1 MISNPGKYNIKELV
15 LESRS
20 GAVIDVT
27 RFAANLVIYESIFE
41 NTMSGRIGLIE
52 SLNLKRHF
60 GLNGDE
66 KVKVSFETEGFD
78 GQGVNTILQSY
89 KISRTSALN
98 DTTSVYSIML
108 DSPIKYHD
116 KKSRVVESYDANG
129 GAIVDIIFNRY
140 LNKGDANA
148 RLITGA
154 KVFNNVKFISPFWRP
169 LEAINWISKRC
180 LNAPP
185 TSAPS
190 YLFFQNADGFHFTN
204 LADLVT
210 TDPVATYTYHQGGVK
225 GLPVGE
231 RFFSIENISV
241 GESFDRLRQ
250 MDTGVFSSVLLT
262 HDITHK
268 KIQSLAYNYAERF
281 ADETHIEKN
290 KIIADANEDFTGY
303 QYKRMY
309 APKSSFKHNDLY
321 DGDLYEGWVLQR
333 QSIMNQYLS
342 NKLIIEVPGNSLLR
356 AGQVIDV
363 VIPALEP
370 KKGKD
375 WKDPYLSGKYLISDL
390 KHEIVI
396 NEQGKYSTTLELIRD
411 SLPQPIADIKEFG

>member
-1 MISNPGKYNIKELV
+1 MITTPGKYNIKELV

-66 KVKVSFETEGFD
+66 IVKVNFETEGFD

-89 KISRTSALN
+89 KISSTSALN
-98 DTTSVYSIML
+98 DTTSLYSIML

-116 KKSRVVESYDANG
+116 KKSRVVESYDGNG
-129 GAIVDIIFNRY
+129 GALVDIIFNRY

-204 LADLVT
+204 LADLVSS
-210 TDPVATYTYHQGGVK
+210 DPVATYTYHQGGVK

-231 RFFSIENISV
+231 RFFSIERLDV

-250 MDTGVFSSVLLT
+250 METGVFSSVLLT

-281 ADETHIEKN
+281 ADETHIEKS

-309 APKSSFKHNDLY
+309 TPQSSFKHNDLY

-356 AGQVIDV
+356 AGQVIDI

-390 KHEIVI
+390 KHEIVV